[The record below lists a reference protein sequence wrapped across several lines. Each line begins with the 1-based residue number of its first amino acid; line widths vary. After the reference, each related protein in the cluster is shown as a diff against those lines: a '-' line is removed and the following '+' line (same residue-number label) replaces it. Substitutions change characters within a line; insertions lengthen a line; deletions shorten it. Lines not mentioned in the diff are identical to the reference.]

1 MIYKIYTKNGIEYDI
16 KNCLRRYYRKMLN
29 GKVVVIDFQ
38 TLFKLLIEILI
49 QGFIE
54 KLKDI
59 RTVFSFIGS
68 VGTSL

>member
-1 MIYKIYTKNGIEYDI
+1 
-16 KNCLRRYYRKMLN
+16 MLN

-38 TLFKLLIEILI
+38 TLFKLLIEIPI

-54 KLKDI
+54 KLKNI

-68 VGTSL
+68 VGTSLKNVQPSLYS